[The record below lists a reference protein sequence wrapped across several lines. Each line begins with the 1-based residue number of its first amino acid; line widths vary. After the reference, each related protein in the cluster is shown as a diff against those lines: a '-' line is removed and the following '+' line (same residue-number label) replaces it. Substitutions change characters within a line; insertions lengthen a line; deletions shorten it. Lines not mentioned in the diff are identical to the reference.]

1 MSKYIIVNPAT
12 GKAVQ
17 NWSFADKKHILYC
30 TSPEWA
36 MKFADEESAKRRVD
50 FLKKNFNVQN
60 LTVLKVTFNTT
71 VTFG

>member
-17 NWSFADKKHILYC
+17 NWSFADKKHIIYC
-30 TSPEWA
+30 NSPEWS
-36 MKFADEESAKRRVD
+36 MKFVDEKSANRRVD
-50 FLKKNFNVQN
+50 FLKKNFNAQN
-60 LTVLKVTFNTT
+60 LTVLKVTITTT

>member
-17 NWSFADKKHILYC
+17 NWSFADKKHIIYC

-36 MKFADEESAKRRVD
+36 MMHESEDSANRTLD
-50 FLKKNFNVQN
+50 YLKKNFNAQN
-60 LTVLKVTFNTT
+60 LTVLKVTFTTT

>member
-17 NWSFADKKHILYC
+17 SWSFAHKKHIDYC
-30 TSPEWA
+30 TNPEWA
-36 MKFADEESAKRRVD
+36 MKFIDEESANRRVE
-50 FLKKNFNVQN
+50 FLKDNFNAQN

>member
-36 MKFADEESAKRRVD
+36 MKFADEESANRRVD

>member
-30 TSPEWA
+30 TSPKWA
-36 MKFADEESAKRRVD
+36 MKFVDEESAKRCVD
-50 FLKKNFNVQN
+50 FLKKNFNAQN

-71 VTFG
+71 ITFG

>member
-50 FLKKNFNVQN
+50 FLKKNFNAQN